1 MKLKKTPIASA
12 VALALMSFVTPVHAQ
27 QSDTTSADAPK
38 SEAQGATAAQAAKDK
53 AKADKA
59 KADAAK
65 LKAAGAK
72 DADAKTKQEEA
83 PANIILAQAPTPP
96 ATTTP
101 PATPVPVQGLTVTGY
116 RFSLERSL
124 EAKRNADSV
133 VEVVTADDIGKL
145 PDKNIADAVQ
155 RVPGVTIS
163 SAAGGE
169 GGFDENDRVSM
180 RGTNPSL
187 TQTLVNGHPIASG
200 DWFVL
205 DQVQTVGRSVSFSLL
220 PSELVSQVIV
230 RKSATADI
238 VEGGVAGNVDIITRK
253 PLEFRKQLTGEA
265 SIQAV
270 YADLPKKTDGQFSG
284 LINWKNEQ
292 GTMGVMLQ
300 GFSEK
305 RHLRRDGQEIL
316 GYAPI
321 SPTSPLA
328 AAHPDLA
335 NVSYPTLIG
344 SAFFEQVRE
353 RNGGLVDV
361 QVKPNN
367 DLIIDFNA
375 FYSHM
380 KATNYNRNWMFW
392 GSHVIN
398 GGAGEMPT
406 SYQVTNGTLTSAV
419 FPNLG
424 TGLTSDTRHQYAI
437 VDEIYRPG
445 TYSETAFYNVDAKYR
460 ATDRLSFSGQFGY
473 TRGIGKTP
481 KQDVFEGDVFNTG
494 ATYTMHGISSATD
507 VAFPNGNPSNFA
519 GTSLDWIFGASPAQ
533 TEDKETYGQFDGLYL
548 LGTGPWTSLKF
559 GLRGAQHD
567 RNTQQVAQGPNF
579 AGPDPFSPANLP
591 VWSGET
597 YPGNFASGI
606 GGNFPRQPWML
617 SPGELERWGDIYS
630 NRDPVSR
637 RYWPG
642 EFELREKVVAV
653 YAMANLEGQGWS
665 GNFGVRAVQTK
676 ERVLVNIPILGCPV
690 LAPCPQ
696 VPGAITTS
704 AFGPFFQQ
712 PVEHTYTDILP
723 SANLKLDL
731 SKDLVAR
738 FAIAR
743 TMARPDF
750 SALGGAISAEDTTHT
765 GNGGNPDLKP
775 IRSTNVD
782 GTLEWYFA
790 PQSLLSAGLF
800 YMDLSNYVGFGNHQV
815 SLLNIRTGTF
825 DAFTISSPTNSS
837 GKVKGLELA
846 YQQQLPLGFGVQA
859 NYTYADAKETG
870 DRDLVGAS
878 KNTYNIIGYYENY
891 GFSARLAYTYRSHFF
906 VGLDRST
913 PEYQDDTG
921 TLAASLGYTI
931 NDNVTITFDA
941 LNLNDPTLKYYGAN
955 TDQPRAFY
963 KNGRQYYAGV
973 RIKF

>member
-12 VALALMSFVTPVHAQ
+12 VALALMSVVTPMHAQ
-27 QSDTTSADAPK
+27 QSDSK
-38 SEAQGATAAQAAKDK
+38 SVSVPNSESQPDGSAAQTAKD
-53 AKADKA
+53 KADKA
-59 KADAAK
+59 KAAK
-65 LKAAGAK
+65 AKSKAVAAK
-72 DADAKTKQEEA
+72 DAAA
-83 PANIILAQAPTPP
+83 PADTKAVTEESQPKILLAQVSPPP
-96 ATTTP
+96 ATTP
-101 PATPVPVQGLTVTGY
+101 SGAPVPRETVTVTGY

-187 TQTLVNGHPIASG
+187 TQTLINGHPVSSG

-205 DQVQTVGRSVSFSLL
+205 DQVQTVGRSVSFTLL
-220 PSELVSQVIV
+220 PSELVSQVII

-284 LINWKNEQ
+284 LINWKNDQ

-316 GYAPI
+316 GYAQI

-328 AAHPDLA
+328 KAHPDLA

-344 SAFFEQVRE
+344 SSFFEQIRE

-361 QVKPNN
+361 QVKPTN

-392 GSHVIN
+392 GSHVID
-398 GGAGEMPT
+398 GGNGEMPT
-406 SYQVTNGTLTSAV
+406 SYKVTNGTLTSAV

-424 TGLTSDTRHQYAI
+424 SPGNNHQYAI

-445 TYSETAFYNVDAKYR
+445 TYSETGFFNVDAKYR
-460 ATDRLSFSGQFGY
+460 ATDRLTLTGQLGY
-473 TRGIGKTP
+473 TRGLGKTP

-494 ATYTMHGISSATD
+494 AAYTMHGIGSATD
-507 VAFPNGNPSNFA
+507 VAFPSGNPSNFA
-519 GTSLDWIFGASPAQ
+519 GTSLDFIFGASPAR
-533 TEDKETYGQFDGLYL
+533 TEDKETYGQADGLYL
-548 LGTGPWTSLKF
+548 LGSGPWTSLKF
-559 GLRGAQHD
+559 GLRGAEHK
-567 RNTQQVAQGPNF
+567 RTTEQVAQGPISGAF
-579 AGPDPFSPANLP
+579 DPANLP
-591 VWSGET
+591 KWNGET

-617 SPGELERWGDIYS
+617 SSGELERWGDIFS
-630 NRDPVSR
+630 NRDPVGR
-637 RYWPG
+637 RYWLG
-642 EFELREKVVAV
+642 EFQIKENVAAG
-653 YAMANLEGQGWS
+653 YLMANLEGPGWS

-676 ERVLVNIPILGCPV
+676 EHVLVNVAIPGSVCPV
-690 LAPCPQ
+690 QKPCPQ

-704 AFGPFFQQ
+704 AFGSFYQS
-712 PVEHTYTDILP
+712 PVDHTYTDILP

-750 SALGGAISAEDTTHT
+750 SALGGSISADDTTHT

-800 YMDLSNYVGFGNHQV
+800 YMDLSNYVGFGNHPV
-815 SLLNIRTGTF
+815 TLLNIKAGTF
-825 DAFTISSPTNSS
+825 DTYLISSPNNSS

-846 YQQQLPLGFGVQA
+846 YQQQLPYGFGVQA
-859 NYTYADAKETG
+859 NFTYADAKETG
-870 DRDLVGAS
+870 NRDLVGAS
-878 KNTYNIIGYYENY
+878 RETYNVIGYYENY

-913 PEYQDDTG
+913 PEYQDNTG

-931 NDNVTITFDA
+931 NDNVTLTFDA
-941 LNLNDPTLKYYGAN
+941 LNLNNPTLKYYGAN

-963 KNGRQYYAGV
+963 KNGRQFYAGV
-973 RIKF
+973 RLKF

>member
-1 MKLKKTPIASA
+1 MKLRKTPIASA
-12 VALALMSFVTPVHAQ
+12 IALILMSAVAPVQAQ
-27 QSDTTSADAPK
+27 QSDTKSADAPK
-38 SEAQGATAAQAAKDK
+38 TQAQPDAAATQAAKEKAKSTAKPSALKDAEVSADAKAAQGEAQGST
-53 AKADKA
+53 
-59 KADAAK
+59 
-65 LKAAGAK
+65 
-72 DADAKTKQEEA
+72 
-83 PANIILAQAPTPP
+83 ILAQATP
-96 ATTTP
+96 P
-101 PATPVPVQGLTVTGY
+101 PATPTPGAPVQLEKVTVTGI
-116 RFSLERSL
+116 RASLERSL

-133 VEVVTADDIGKL
+133 VEVITADDIGKL

-187 TQTLVNGHPIASG
+187 TQTLINGHSVASG

-205 DQVQTVGRSVSFSLL
+205 DQVQTVGRSVSFTLL

-230 RKSATADI
+230 RKSATADL
-238 VEGGVAGNVDIITRK
+238 VEGGVAGNVDIITRR
-253 PLEFRKQLTGEA
+253 PLEFRKPFTAEA
-265 SIQAV
+265 SLQAV
-270 YADLPKKTDGQFSG
+270 YADLPNKTDPQFSG
-284 LINWKNEQ
+284 LMNWKNEA
-292 GTMGVMLQ
+292 GTMGVMVQ
-300 GFSEK
+300 AFYEK

-316 GYAPI
+316 GYAQI
-321 SPTSPLA
+321 SPTSALA

-344 SAFFEQVRE
+344 SALFEQVRE
-353 RNGGLVDV
+353 RQGGLIDV
-361 QVKPNN
+361 EIKPTN
-367 DLIIDFNA
+367 DFTIDLST

-380 KATNYNRNWMFW
+380 KATNYNRNWMFF
-392 GSHVIN
+392 GSRVIGTN
-398 GGAGEMPT
+398 NENPT
-406 SYQVTNGTLTSAV
+406 SYTVNNGTLTSAV

-424 TGLTSDTRHQYAI
+424 SPGNNHQYAI

-445 TYSETAFYNVDAKYR
+445 TYSETAFYDVTASYR
-460 ATDRLSFSGQFGY
+460 ANDRLTFTGDLGY
-473 TRGIGKTP
+473 TRGVGKTP

-494 ATYTMHGISSATD
+494 ASYTMHGISSPTD

-519 GTSLDWIFGASPAQ
+519 GTSLDWLFGASPAK
-533 TEDKETYGQFDGLYL
+533 TEDKETYGQIDGTYL
-548 LGTGPWTSLKF
+548 LGTGPWTSVKAGF
-559 GLRGAQHD
+559 RAAEHK
-567 RNTQQVAQGPNF
+567 RNTEQVAQGPNF
-579 AGPDPFSPANLP
+579 ALDPFNPANLP
-591 VWSGET
+591 HWNGET
-597 YPGNFASGI
+597 YPSDFGNGL
-606 GGNFPRQPWML
+606 GGNFPRNVWQI
-617 SPGELERWGDIYS
+617 SPGELERWGDLYS
-630 NRDPVSR
+630 NRDPVVR
-637 RYWPG
+637 RFWPG
-642 EFELREKVVAV
+642 EFALKENVAAV
-653 YAMANLEGQGWS
+653 YAMANLDGPGWS
-665 GNFGVRAVQTK
+665 GNFGLRAVQTK
-676 ERVLVNIPILGCPV
+676 ERVLVNVAIPGDVCAV
-690 LAPCPQ
+690 FAPCPQ

-704 AFGPFFQQ
+704 AFGSFYQK

-743 TMARPDF
+743 TMARPDY
-750 SALGGAISAEDTTHT
+750 SALGGSITADDTTHT

-782 GTLEWYFA
+782 ATLEWYFA
-790 PQSLLSAGLF
+790 PKSLLAAGLF
-800 YMDLSNYVGFGNHQV
+800 YMDLSNYVAFGNHPV

-825 DAFTISSPTNSS
+825 DTYSISSPTNSS

-846 YQQQLPLGFGVQA
+846 YQQELGYGFGLQA

-870 DRDLVGAS
+870 NRDLVGAS
-878 KNTYNIIGYYENY
+878 RNTYNIIGYYENY
-891 GFSARLAYTYRSHFF
+891 GFSARLAYTFRSHFF

-913 PEYQDDTG
+913 AEYQDDTG
-921 TLAASLGYTI
+921 NLAASLGYRI
-931 NDNVTITFDA
+931 NNNLTLTFDV

-973 RIKF
+973 RIAF